1 MKKTFKLLAAAASV
15 AVCLAA
21 FSSCDDKDDN
31 KTSELSSEEAA
42 IKAAVEEYVP
52 NVIYKIYGNLA
63 DETESLNEQLAA
75 LKDAF
80 KKDPNSVSQAD
91 IDKACR
97 TFLSARS
104 WWEQSE
110 AFLYGAATQFGIDP
124 HIDSW
129 PLDKDKLAKS
139 LSNAVTIA
147 DLDEEGAGAVDEVGA
162 ASLGFHGI
170 EFILFRDGTS
180 RKIADLKGN
189 ETDEAFAD
197 YSVSGVSEII
207 FASAVAEDLMNYCFE
222 LQVSWDPD
230 APADRR
236 ELVEDELEL
245 NTTVAGSDISYGENL
260 LLTGKAGSTYKTWP
274 EAAAKILIAGC
285 SNICNE
291 VANTKIGTAHYVN
304 GEEYDPDYIESPYS
318 KKSYQDFKDNILSI
332 QYSLY
337 GAAGATSASSK
348 SLMIFLKSKGYAN
361 ASALE
366 SDLKA
371 AIASL
376 DECLASGVAFVDDP
390 TAAVAEKAIVAI
402 NKLDGDLNDAADW
415 ISKL

>member
-170 EFILFRDGTS
+170 EFILFRDGAS

-207 FASAVAEDLMNYCFE
+207 FASAVAEDLMNYC
-222 LQVSWDPD
+222 
-230 APADRR
+230 
-236 ELVEDELEL
+236 
-245 NTTVAGSDISYGENL
+245 
-260 LLTGKAGSTYKTWP
+260 
-274 EAAAKILIAGC
+274 
-285 SNICNE
+285 
-291 VANTKIGTAHYVN
+291 
-304 GEEYDPDYIESPYS
+304 
-318 KKSYQDFKDNILSI
+318 
-332 QYSLY
+332 
-337 GAAGATSASSK
+337 
-348 SLMIFLKSKGYAN
+348 
-361 ASALE
+361 
-366 SDLKA
+366 
-371 AIASL
+371 
-376 DECLASGVAFVDDP
+376 
-390 TAAVAEKAIVAI
+390 
-402 NKLDGDLNDAADW
+402 
-415 ISKL
+415 